1 MFIIDVVLT
10 VGAGNPG
17 DWWTTLD
24 SEPSLGSTSQLHASS
39 LRGPELAN
47 SMMELDGPFTNV
59 NKGNQLYEK
68 ISQKLASLFRIIHLI
83 FKICIQTLAI

>member
-1 MFIIDVVLT
+1 MFIIDFVLT

-59 NKGNQLYEK
+59 NKGNQYDE

-83 FKICIQTLAI
+83 FKICIQTLTI